1 LAPAAVAEVV
11 AVSALASPV
20 AAVAEVVAEVVV
32 VEVVVVVALDLQS
45 ASKPNHRKPMRRLSR
60 RPLLPS
66 PQDDGAR

>member
-1 LAPAAVAEVV
+1 MAEVV

-20 AAVAEVVAEVVV
+20 AAVAEVAEEVVV
-32 VEVVVVVALDLQS
+32 VEVVVVALDLQS